1 MLNIF
6 NFNNYSVR
14 VVVLDGE
21 VWFVAIDVAKIL
33 EYTDV
38 RRMCD
43 LVEDEDKRV
52 ENPHNLGVSIFA
64 ETFSNSTFRVSLINE
79 SGVYSVIF
87 NSTKPEAKVF
97 KKWVTSELLPT
108 IRKTGSYT
116 VNAESV
122 LDRALNLL
130 EKNERRLE
138 ENEKGFKQAMTYIS
152 VLEEEKFD
160 REFYLEKINEI
171 TKEHPLFKSLI
182 ELKMLIKLNS
192 YSFPSLDYS
201 IRDLSLLFITTKITP
216 RDLAFYS
223 SHLYFLDYGE
233 KPRKKEGHYTYNGKD
248 LIYPLLVLFRL
259 EGFSWED
266 LRNSLEID
274 YLVKFP
280 TSNRGFLPQGN

>member
-6 NFNNYSVR
+6 NFHGKSIRFINGKPV
-14 VVVLDGE
+14 G
-21 VWFVAIDVAKIL
+21 IDVAEVLGYADSSSTISKKVKPKYRSLAEMATEAGTRMVTVL
-33 EYTDV
+33 EEAGIYQLIV
-38 RRMCD
+38 GSK
-43 LVEDEDKRV
+43 LE
-52 ENPHNLGVSIFA
+52 SA
-64 ETFSNSTFRVSLINE
+64 EEFQDWLFEEV
-79 SGVYSVIF
+79 
-87 NSTKPEAKVF
+87 
-97 KKWVTSELLPT
+97 LPS
-108 IRKTGSYT
+108 IRKTGSYSISKDDILDK
-116 VNAESV
+116 VLNA
-122 LDRALNLL
+122 L
-130 EKNERRLE
+130 EKSGQRLE
-138 ENEKGFKQAMTYIS
+138 ENEKGFKQAMSYIS

-201 IRDLSLLFITTKITP
+201 IRDLSLLFMTTKITP

-274 YLVKFP
+274 YLIKFP